1 MREMYSDSDMPVA
14 GFQAIL
20 EGARGF
26 GLSEEEAWRALDDV
40 LLAVGTEAMV
50 SDYLDELTG
59 ALARR
64 IVSTARQTASSERR
78 AAPEPEPHVP
88 SEEIL

>member
-1 MREMYSDSDMPVA
+1 MYSDDIPMA

-26 GLSEEEAWRALDDV
+26 GLSEDEAWRALDDV
-40 LLAVGTEAMV
+40 LLTVGTEAMV
-50 SDYLDELTG
+50 TDYLDELTG

-64 IVSTARQTASSERR
+64 IVSAARHTASNERR
-78 AAPEPEPHVP
+78 AAPEQAPHVP
-88 SEEIL
+88 SEEIR

>member
-1 MREMYSDSDMPVA
+1 MREMYSDDIPMA

-26 GLSEEEAWRALDDV
+26 GLSEDEAWRALDDV
-40 LLAVGTEAMV
+40 LLAVGTEATL
-50 SDYLDELTG
+50 SEYLDELPG

-64 IVSTARQTASSERR
+64 IVSTARHAASNERR
-78 AAPEPEPHVP
+78 ATPEQEPQVP
-88 SEEIL
+88 SEEIR